1 MLLRTT
7 ICDPSIK
14 WFVAYLFTVPE
25 PSLPFAAKT
34 ARLPTVPKP
43 VTDAGSSTSL
53 TFLLGPLMMPVS
65 RMLVLLQL
73 WYLMTMNAKLIL
85 ALVILA
91 LLCNLHVHVSA
102 ISTTPAAAARPAPAA
117 VPALAPAAPAKTFSD
132 KPAAPAA
139 EGWTG
144 SGLQHVDPKQP
155 QAAGS
160 ASGAIRADKPA
171 EGGSALKPIETIPT
185 PAAKDA
191 APAPAQTPT
200 VAPLNAQP
208 QLGPAVEPAPPAAD
222 LKDVPAAETSGRLLR
237 IVPPVEG
244 HTT

>member
-1 MLLRTT
+1 M
-7 ICDPSIK
+7 
-14 WFVAYLFTVPE
+14 VPE
-25 PSLPFAAKT
+25 EQV
-34 ARLPTVPKP
+34 RQVPVQVCKF
-43 VTDAGSSTSL
+43 VTEERVE
-53 TFLLGPLMMPVS
+53 PVS
-65 RMLVLLQL
+65 IQVMKVVTEQRTAQVPRVVEKKVPYTYTVRSPRTVVMRVPLDPCGNPMQAAVQQ
-73 WYLMTMNAKLIL
+73 T
-85 ALVILA
+85 
-91 LLCNLHVHVSA
+91 SA
-102 ISTTPAAAARPAPAA
+102 ISTTPAAAARPAPVAA
-117 VPALAPAAPAKTFSD
+117 PALAPAAPAKTFSD

-160 ASGAIRADKPA
+160 ASGAIRVDKPA

-191 APAPAQTPT
+191 VPAQTPT